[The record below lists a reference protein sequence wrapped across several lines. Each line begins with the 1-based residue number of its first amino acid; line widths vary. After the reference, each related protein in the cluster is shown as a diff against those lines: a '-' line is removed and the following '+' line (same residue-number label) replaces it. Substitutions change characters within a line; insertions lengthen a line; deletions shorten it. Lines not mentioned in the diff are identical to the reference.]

1 MGGDE
6 FTAAALDDPAVPAA
20 PKCAPFHPRSPAVIG
35 ARTLSMQLRH
45 RKQRHQSLTS
55 GRPGWRTAYRC
66 RRSNRRV
73 LPPGCAQPVLQDTFR
88 STRVECPI
96 RSEQS
101 FLSGSHAD
109 TGLMRMLMLTIMMI
123 MMLMLM
129 MSIRL
134 MLTLMITLMIM
145 MLMLMLILM
154 LCLQR
159 SGAP

>member
-73 LPPGCAQPVLQDTFR
+73 LPPPGSVAALNPYFKILSALPGWSVRSDQSNLSFPV
-88 STRVECPI
+88 
-96 RSEQS
+96 
-101 FLSGSHAD
+101 A
-109 TGLMRMLMLTIMMI
+109 
-123 MMLMLM
+123 
-129 MSIRL
+129 
-134 MLTLMITLMIM
+134 MLTL
-145 MLMLMLILM
+145 
-154 LCLQR
+154 
-159 SGAP
+159 G